1 MEEVAQEAMALDRLE
16 KMLDR
21 LTNGEHVD
29 EKELVAT
36 DFNELLDHI
45 ISSNEKALE
54 EFDELDGRL

>member
-1 MEEVAQEAMALDRLE
+1 MALDRLE

-21 LTNGEHVD
+21 LSNGEHVD